1 MIKNEVNKIC
11 KVHKCKMEKKDV
23 SIMYGM
29 PIGPVIGY
37 SDAKDLLF
45 PNCDDILLGGCVVR
59 DGQKSKK
66 SKYVC
71 EQCNKERKKWKKLHR
86 SEIIFETSVD
96 IKENIVLVLN
106 NEIIEI
112 DKTNIHENSYINCL
126 SLPNG
131 NYQIIVRNK
140 NTGKNIT
147 SLEIVLKKE
156 YANINIFIDEEK
168 NISIEIENKHKVF
181 ALWY

>member
-45 PNCDDILLGGCVVR
+45 PNCDNILLGGCVVR

-66 SKYVC
+66 K
-71 EQCNKERKKWKKLHR
+71 Q
-86 SEIIFETSVD
+86 I
-96 IKENIVLVLN
+96 
-106 NEIIEI
+106 
-112 DKTNIHENSYINCL
+112 CL
-126 SLPNG
+126 
-131 NYQIIVRNK
+131 
-140 NTGKNIT
+140 
-147 SLEIVLKKE
+147 
-156 YANINIFIDEEK
+156 
-168 NISIEIENKHKVF
+168 
-181 ALWY
+181 